1 MLSSNVVAALR
12 EIVGADNVL
21 TDEADL
27 VCYSYDA
34 TERWHMPEAV
44 VFPRSAEEV
53 SKVMKLANEK
63 KIPVT
68 PRGAGT
74 DLAGGPIPIKGGIVL
89 AFDFMNK
96 IIEFDEANRIVT
108 VEAGLTLRELNV
120 FLQKKGYYFPVD
132 PGSSPSATIG
142 GMISTN
148 ASGMHSPK
156 YGTIGNHTLG
166 LEVVL
171 PTGEIIKTGS
181 KCLKCVSVGLLLT
194 RLFIGSEGTLG
205 IITKATLKVYIPPK
219 FYSVAMGSYADIK
232 AAGRAISEVIRRGV
246 PVSAVEYLDGNIV
259 KMIRDFT
266 KLPLPDV
273 AAMVFVECDGT
284 EEEVNQ
290 NLAIVEEIL
299 KKEAVKLERSKTKE
313 EADRLWVARKAAFGT
328 ISRLKPTAITEDPS
342 VPVSKLPEYI
352 GRLDEIAK
360 KHNITIITYGH
371 AGEGNL
377 HPVLMVDERNKEE
390 FARARE
396 AIPEIF
402 RAALELGG
410 TLTGE
415 HGIGLSKADYVEWEY
430 GKEGVDVIRK
440 IKQALDPNNI
450 LNPGKMG
457 L

>member
-1 MLSSNVVAALR
+1 MELG

-27 VCYSYDA
+27 ICYSYDA
-34 TERWHMPEAV
+34 TERSHMPDAV
-44 VFPRSAEEV
+44 VFPRSSEEI
-53 SKVMKLANEK
+53 SKIMKLANEK
-63 KIPVT
+63 RIPVT
-68 PRGAGT
+68 PRGSGT

-89 AFDFMNK
+89 DFNHMKK
-96 IIEFDEANRIVT
+96 IIEFDEANRVII

-120 FLQKKGYYFPVD
+120 FLRKKGCYFPVD

-156 YGTIGNHTLG
+156 YGTTGDHTLG

-181 KCLKCVSVGLLLT
+181 RCLKCVSVGHILM

-205 IITKATLKVYIPPK
+205 IITKATLKVHTPPE
-219 FYSVAMGSYADIK
+219 FYSVAMGSYADIQ
-232 AAGRAISEVIRRGV
+232 AAGRAISEVIRRGL
-246 PVSAVEYLDGNIV
+246 PVSAVEYLDGNII

-284 EEEVNQ
+284 NEEVNR

-299 KKEAVKLERSKTKE
+299 KKEAVKLERSATKE
-313 EADRLWVARKAAFGT
+313 EADKLWAARKAAFGT
-328 ISRLKPTAITEDPS
+328 ISRLKPTAITEDPTI
-342 VPVSKLPEYI
+342 PVSKLPEYI
-352 GRLDEIAK
+352 RSLGEIAK
-360 KHNITIITYGH
+360 KHNITIVTYGH

-377 HPVLMVDERNKEE
+377 HPVLMVDERDKEE
-390 FARARE
+390 FTRARE
-396 AIPEIF
+396 AIPDIF
-402 RAALELGG
+402 KAALELRG
-410 TLTGE
+410 TITGE
-415 HGIGLSKADYVEWEY
+415 HGIGLSKADYVEREF
-430 GKEGVDVIRK
+430 GKEGVDVVRK
-440 IKQALDPNNI
+440 IKRVLDPNDV

>member
-1 MLSSNVVAALR
+1 LLPQDIVVALG

-34 TERWHMPEAV
+34 TERWHMPDV
-44 VFPRSAEEV
+44 VAFPRSSEEI
-53 SKVMKLANEK
+53 SKIMKLANEK
-63 KIPVT
+63 KVPVT
-68 PRGAGT
+68 PRGSAT
-74 DLAGGPIPIKGGIVL
+74 DLAGGPIPIQGGIVL
-89 AFDFMNK
+89 DFKRMNK
-96 IIEFDEANRIVT
+96 ILEFDEANRVII
-108 VEAGLTLRELNV
+108 VEAGLTLRELNA
-120 FLQKKGYYFPVD
+120 FLRKKGCYFPVD

-156 YGTIGNHTLG
+156 YGTTGDHTLG

-181 KCLKCVSVGLLLT
+181 RCLKCVSVGHILT

-205 IITKATLKVYIPPK
+205 IIAKATLKVYTPPE
-219 FYSVAMGSYADIK
+219 FYSVAMGSYADIL
-232 AAGRAISEVIRRGV
+232 AAGRAISEVIRRDIS
-246 PVSAVEYLDGNIV
+246 VSAVEYLDGNIV

-284 EEEVNQ
+284 KEEVNR

-299 KKEAVKLERSKTKE
+299 KKEAVKLEKSATKE
-313 EADRLWVARKAAFGT
+313 DADKLWAARKAAFGT

-342 VPVSKLPEYI
+342 VPVSKLSEYI
-352 GRLDEIAK
+352 GRLDAIAK
-360 KHNITIITYGH
+360 KHNITIVTYGH

-377 HPVLMVDERNKEE
+377 HPVLMVDERDKEE
-390 FARARE
+390 FARARA
-396 AIPEIF
+396 AIPDIF
-402 RAALELGG
+402 KAALELGG

-430 GKEGVDVIRK
+430 GKEGVDVVRK
-440 IKQALDPNNI
+440 IKRVLDPNNV